1 MCYFDAFSHYDVVII
16 CFGWVGGGR
25 SASIIHILIELENF
39 KIEIS
44 NSNSSIYSLMFF
56 LSIKKISGVSSGKTI
71 NKIVITAQ

>member
-1 MCYFDAFSHYDVVII
+1 MLWCVAA
-16 CFGWVGGGR
+16 GWGEGAGQ

-44 NSNSSIYSLMFF
+44 NSNSSIHSSTFF

-71 NKIVITAQ
+71 RL